1 MLLHH
6 DGFNFFGIVS
16 DFNQQNLVWKK
27 KYNLFFCRDRPASK
41 LNFTTQFKKIKKS
54 LIQILIRC
62 AGHWSNNP
70 IEKHSRLSIILF
82 FFSIIYQY
90 GLSFFL
96 SFFLKAINPL
106 RKFVKVTVNYKVS
119 YLKRKLRKKS
129 SGQPQAFSLCDGYFP
144 PPTFRRAVR
153 KKLQS

>member
-1 MLLHH
+1 MILINKIL
-6 DGFNFFGIVS
+6 FE
-16 DFNQQNLVWKK
+16 KK
-27 KYNLFFCRDRPASK
+27 NTIFFFCRDRPASK

-54 LIQILIRC
+54 LIQIL
-62 AGHWSNNP
+62 

-129 SGQPQAFSLCDGYFP
+129 SGQPKAFSLCDGNFP

>member
-1 MLLHH
+1 MV
-6 DGFNFFGIVS
+6 F
-16 DFNQQNLVWKK
+16 
-27 KYNLFFCRDRPASK
+27 
-41 LNFTTQFKKIKKS
+41 
-54 LIQILIRC
+54 
-62 AGHWSNNP
+62 
-70 IEKHSRLSIILF
+70 
-82 FFSIIYQY
+82 
-90 GLSFFL
+90 LSFFL

-129 SGQPQAFSLCDGYFP
+129 IGQPKAFSLCDGNFP